1 MSEVLDKVPHR
12 PWDQSGSSGPVEY
25 APAGMPA
32 HAGSEEWQAVS
43 GLETGLHLDHG
54 EVASLH
60 GQAQQWAP
68 RSQHRC
74 TIVYFRVPRG
84 IFRFPGFGFEPCGS
98 VLLCKTFHALP
109 LALSGANEYH

>member
-1 MSEVLDKVPHR
+1 MSEVLDKVPLDRETKAVLLGQSSMLR
-12 PWDQSGSSGPVEY
+12 PVCQ
-25 APAGMPA
+25 
-32 HAGSEEWQAVS
+32 
-43 GLETGLHLDHG
+43 LTTGLHLDHG

-60 GQAQQWAP
+60 WPAQQWAP

-74 TIVYFRVPRG
+74 MIVYFRLLRG
-84 IFRFPGFGFEPCGS
+84 ISRFPGFGFEPCGC